1 MNQHK
6 KKYITT
12 VLLSVLFLFAFVY
25 NLWFS
30 RLGLNPL
37 DSPIVF
43 DGGWRLLNGQLFIT
57 DYNAPNGYVPTIIQ
71 GIFFKIFGVNWLAYA
86 LHSSLMNGLFAII
99 SFLLLKKLQ
108 LNVWLA
114 FVFSLFTACIF
125 YPPMGTPYMDQ
136 HAFFFVL
143 LSLFWGVMLVK
154 SKGKKFIV
162 YSILLPP
169 TAALAFL
176 SKQNPSIWLVVF
188 VALLPLFIEKE
199 QRLKALKWFSI
210 SFIGTLLGMWL
221 FMLLFNIQLTDFIEQ
236 YIDIPRAIGK
246 QRFDLIKSDEI
257 ITLLFYKP
265 YEVLQINS
273 DLNRFIIIFAHVV
286 SITTLILSKNKKLT
300 KNYLLLIFLYHLS
313 ILSSSWF
320 VALTNNQPN
329 NGVPF
334 GFISYALL
342 AIILSLSAKEI
353 LHHFK
358 LIKAGNISSLIL
370 PTFIMA
376 YCIPIL
382 VNFHHDVNLTRQVHD
397 FRGPHVIKES
407 SFKLSF
413 QTEKFLS
420 YQVVYHY
427 NDFKIYELVD
437 FLKKQEGDFFLFGDL
452 SILYGLS
459 GKPSQSPY
467 LWFHP
472 GLTFHDQNTDKWGGE
487 DIKLAH
493 IISKKRIR
501 FIIFESKERS
511 TFMNLRFD
519 EFPKFKKQAEA
530 RLKEIKYIGGFEVW
544 ELN

>member
-1 MNQHK
+1 MNLHK
-6 KKYITT
+6 KKYIRT
-12 VLLSVLFLFAFVY
+12 VLLSVLFLFAFAY

-43 DGGWRLLNGQLFIT
+43 DGGWRLLCGQLFIA
-57 DYNAPNGYVPTIIQ
+57 DYNAPNGYVPILIQ

-86 LHSSLMNGLFAII
+86 LHSSVMNGVYAII

-114 FVFSLFTACIF
+114 FAFSLFTACIF
-125 YPPMGTPYMDQ
+125 YPPVGTPYMDQ

-154 SKGKKFIV
+154 SKGNKRIV
-162 YSILLPP
+162 YTILLPP

-176 SKQNPSIWLVVF
+176 SKQNPSMWLVVF

-246 QRFDLIKSDEI
+246 QRFDLIRSGEI

-286 SITTLILSKNKKLT
+286 AITTLILSKNKKLS

-358 LIKAGNISSLIL
+358 LIKAGNISSVIL

-382 VNFHHDVNLTRQVHD
+382 VKFHYNVNLTRQVHD
-397 FRGPHVIKES
+397 FMPKEIKKS

-413 QTEKFLS
+413 QTKEFLS
-420 YQVVYHY
+420 YQAPYY
-427 NDFKIYELVD
+427 YQFLEIYTLSD
-437 FLKKQEGDFFLFGDL
+437 FLKKQEENFFLFGDL
-452 SILYGLS
+452 SLLYGLS
-459 GKPSQSPY
+459 GKSSQSPY

-472 GLTFHDQNTDKWGGE
+472 GLTFYSYDAGYWEQE
-487 DIKLAH
+487 DDKLAR
-493 IISKKRIR
+493 IIAEKQVKHLV
-501 FIIFESKERS
+501 FENQERS
-511 TFMNLRFD
+511 TYLHLGFD